1 MWFIVFPNFKR
12 DLDLHPLRAALS
24 PIEPYVE
31 YLPFTG
37 VHRNTTCVCIIYIY
51 IVLYINKEIYIYI
64 YNIAA
69 AAAATKQGVTAK
81 ATHAAA
87 AAATGTTK
95 AKISFPDMTHWVKF
109 MFLIL
114 NKY

>member
-1 MWFIVFPNFKR
+1 M
-12 DLDLHPLRAALS
+12 
-24 PIEPYVE
+24 Y
-31 YLPFTG
+31 
-37 VHRNTTCVCIIYIY
+37 YIY
-51 IVLYINKEIYIYI
+51 IVLYINKEIYI

-87 AAATGTTK
+87 AAAATGTTK
-95 AKISFPDMTHWVKF
+95 AKISFPDMTHGVKF